1 MFQSFEDHSEGARAG
16 ERLSALRAEFKK
28 HGLDGFIVPH
38 ADEYQNEYLPP
49 NAERLAW
56 ISGFTGSAGM
66 VIVLHDK
73 AVIFVDGRYTLQV
86 QDQVDSELFEIQH
99 LIDMP
104 PTKWLEANLQSNKV
118 VGYDPWLHTSDG
130 VKRLK
135 QACRKAEANLVAVD
149 HNPLDA
155 VWSDRPAA
163 PQAPMRVHEG
173 EFAGRD
179 SADKRAEIGKQLGE
193 HNCEAVVIS
202 APPSIAWLFNIRGG
216 DVSHTPLVLASAI
229 LKQDGSAELFV
240 DPAKVTDEVRSHLGN
255 EISIRTPDD
264 LSDSLEALGEKD
276 AKVWL
281 DPNGTPSWFFD
292 QLDHAGAKI
301 LRRRDP
307 CALPKAIKNTAE
319 VSGTKEAHR
328 RDGAALT
335 RFLAWLDA
343 EAPSGAVD
351 EITAVK
357 KLESL
362 RRENPELEDISFE
375 TISGSGPNGAIV
387 HYRVTEGS
395 NRKLQNGELFLVD
408 SGAQYRDGTTDV
420 TRTVPIGEPSD
431 EMRDRF
437 TRVLKGHIALSAAR
451 FPVGTNGATLDILAR
466 KALWDAGFD
475 YDHGTGHG
483 VGSFLSVHEGP
494 QGIHKRST
502 DVELK
507 PGMIVSNEPGYYKTD
522 GYGIRIE
529 NLIVVTEAAD
539 IDGGERPMMGFEE
552 LTLAPID
559 RRLIDAS
566 MLSAQELDWL
576 NAYHAR
582 VRDEISPLVDTE
594 TKKWLKDVTK
604 KITA

>member
-1 MFQSFEDHSEGARAG
+1 MFQTFEDHSEGDQAG
-16 ERLSALRAEFKK
+16 DRLAALRAELAKRR
-28 HGLDGFIVPH
+28 LSGFIVPH

-66 VIVLHDK
+66 VIVLEDR
-73 AVIFVDGRYTLQV
+73 AAIFVDGRYTLQV
-86 QDQVDSELFEIQH
+86 QDQVDTNLFEVHH

-104 PTKWLEANLQSNKV
+104 PSKWLEQTLKADQV
-118 VGYDPWLHTSDG
+118 IGYDPWLHTSDG

-135 QACRKAEANLVAVD
+135 QACRKAKAELVAVD
-149 HNPLDA
+149 SNPLDM
-155 VWSDRPAA
+155 VWTDRPAA
-163 PQAPMRVHEG
+163 PKAKMRVHESR
-173 EFAGRD
+173 FAGQE
-179 SADKRAEIGKQLGE
+179 SSDKRAEIAQQLLE
-193 HNCEAVVIS
+193 HECDAVVIS

-216 DVSHTPLVLASAI
+216 DVSHTPLVLSSAI
-229 LKQDGSAELFV
+229 MKQDGSAELFV
-240 DPAKVTDEVRSHLGN
+240 DPEKITDEARAHLGN
-255 EISIRTPDD
+255 EVSLCAPGD
-264 LSDSLEALGEKD
+264 LTDSLAALGNSE

-281 DPNGTPSWFFD
+281 DPTGTPSWFFD
-292 QLDHAGAKI
+292 QLERHGAK
-301 LRRRDP
+301 LFRRRDP
-307 CALPKAIKNTAE
+307 CALPKAIKNEAE
-319 VSGTKEAHR
+319 VSGTKAAHR

-335 RFLAWLDA
+335 RFLAWLEA
-343 EAPSGAVD
+343 EAPAGETD
-351 EITAVK
+351 EIAAVK

-387 HYRVTEGS
+387 HYRVTEAS
-395 NRKLQNGELFLVD
+395 NRTLQNGELFLVD
-408 SGAQYRDGTTDV
+408 SGAQYPDGTTDV
-420 TRTVPIGEPSD
+420 TRTVSIGAPSD

-437 TRVLKGHIALSAAR
+437 TRVLKGHIALSSAR

-466 KALWDAGFD
+466 KALWDAGLD

-507 PGMIVSNEPGYYKTD
+507 PGMILSNEPGYYKTD

-529 NLIVVTEAAD
+529 NLVVVTEAED

-559 RRLIDAS
+559 RRLIEAS
-566 MLSAQELDWL
+566 MLSKPELDWL

-582 VRDEISPLVDTE
+582 VWQEISPLIDAE
-594 TKKWLKDVTK
+594 TKAWLKDATK
-604 KITA
+604 AITA

>member
-1 MFQSFEDHSEGARAG
+1 MFQSFEDHSEGALAN
-16 ERLSALRAEFKK
+16 ERLTALRAALKEN
-28 HGLDGFIVPH
+28 GLDGFIVPH
-38 ADEYQNEYLPP
+38 SDEYQNEYLPP

-66 VIVLHDK
+66 AIVLEDK

-86 QDQVDSELFEIQH
+86 QDQVDGDLFEIQH

-104 PTKWLEANLQSNKV
+104 PSKWLETNLESDQV
-118 VGYDPWLHTSDG
+118 IGYDPWLHTSDG

-135 QACRKAEANLVAVD
+135 QACRKANAELVAVD

-155 VWSDRPAA
+155 VWDDRPEA
-163 PQAPMRVHEG
+163 PQASMRVHDNK
-173 EFAGRD
+173 FAGQA
-179 SADKRAEIGKQLGE
+179 SPEKRSEIAEKLSE
-193 HNCEAVVIS
+193 HKCDAVVIS
-202 APPSIAWLFNIRGG
+202 SPPSIAWLFNIRGG

-240 DPAKVTDEVRSHLGN
+240 DPVKVTDEVRAHLGN
-255 EISIRTPDD
+255 EVALRTPDELAD
-264 LSDSLEALGEKD
+264 RLAALGKEE

-292 QLDHAGAKI
+292 QLNSEGAE
-301 LRRRDP
+301 LFRRRDP
-307 CALPKAIKNTAE
+307 CALPKAIKNKAE
-319 VSGTKEAHR
+319 VNGTKAAHR

-343 EAPSGAVD
+343 ETPSGNVD
-351 EITAVK
+351 EIAAVK

-362 RRENPELEDISFE
+362 RRESPELEDISFE

-387 HYRVTEGS
+387 HYRVTEAS
-395 NRKLQNGELFLVD
+395 NRTLQNGELFLVD
-408 SGAQYRDGTTDV
+408 SGAQYQDGTTDV
-420 TRTVPIGEPSD
+420 TRTVSIGEPSD

-437 TRVLKGHIALSAAR
+437 TRVLKGHIALSSAR
-451 FPVGTNGATLDILAR
+451 FPTGTNGATLDILAR

-529 NLIVVTEAAD
+529 NLIVVTEAAS
-539 IDGGERPMMGFEE
+539 IQGGERPMMGFEE

-559 RRLIDAS
+559 RSLIDTA
-566 MLSAQELDWL
+566 MLSPQELDWL
-576 NAYHAR
+576 NTYHAR
-582 VRDEISPLVDTE
+582 VRDEIGPLVDAE
-594 TKKWLKDVTK
+594 TKAWLQEATK
-604 KITA
+604 EIAA